1 MHPTKWALCFVYL
14 EIVDSRVK
22 IKAMFRWFLTIFA
35 VLFFAGAAFAQV
47 NQLPSNGKAPSKNQ
61 APPRSQEDQ
70 QASQETN
77 KEASKESGMSSSK
90 NTQID
95 LSPPPDDA
103 RTHPDSGSA
112 IMDGESNDNPDVQEM
127 HPWDPHRAAKNS
139 EVGEFYFKKKNY
151 RAALARYQ
159 EALEY
164 KPNDAEANFRMAEC
178 YEKLNDP
185 DQAAKHYQ
193 EYLKILPQ
201 GLLAP
206 EARKELE
213 KLGKPQAANQ
223 EPEKAQPK

>member
-1 MHPTKWALCFVYL
+1 
-14 EIVDSRVK
+14 
-22 IKAMFRWFLTIFA
+22 MFRWFLTTCLL
-35 VLFFAGAAFAQV
+35 VLLAGVIQAQV
-47 NQLPSNGKAPSKNQ
+47 EQLPPSGNTPPKNQ
-61 APPRSQEDQ
+61 APPRSQEDK
-70 QASQETN
+70 QASQ
-77 KEASKESGMSSSK
+77 EASKESGMSSSK

-95 LSPPPDDA
+95 LSPPADDA
-103 RTHPDSGSA
+103 RNHPDSGSA
-112 IMDGESNDNPDVQEM
+112 IMDGESGNNPDVEEM

-159 EALEY
+159 EALEF

-206 EARKELE
+206 EAHKSLD
-213 KLGKPQAANQ
+213 KLGKTQASQ
-223 EPEKAQPK
+223 QSEKTEPK

>member
-1 MHPTKWALCFVYL
+1 L
-14 EIVDSRVK
+14 
-22 IKAMFRWFLTIFA
+22 FLTTCLLVF
-35 VLFFAGAAFAQV
+35 LAGATQAQV
-47 NQLPSNGKAPSKNQ
+47 EQLPSSGQTPPKNQ

-70 QASQETN
+70 QPSPGANPSPEAN

-95 LSPPPDDA
+95 LSPPADDA
-103 RTHPDSGSA
+103 KTHLDSGSA
-112 IMDGESNDNPDVQEM
+112 IMDSESSDNPEVQEM
-127 HPWDPHRAAKNS
+127 RPWDPHRAAKNS
-139 EVGEFYFKKKNY
+139 EVGDFYFKRKNY

-159 EALEY
+159 EALEF
-164 KPNDAEANFRMAEC
+164 KPNDAEANFHMAQC

-206 EARKELE
+206 EAHKELE
-213 KLGKPQAANQ
+213 KLGKTQASQ

>member
-1 MHPTKWALCFVYL
+1 MCMRRLIIAGCALLV
-14 EIVDSRVK
+14 
-22 IKAMFRWFLTIFA
+22 FA
-35 VLFFAGAAFAQV
+35 SYAVAQV
-47 NQLPSNGKAPSKNQ
+47 DTLPSDGKAPAKNQ

-70 QASQETN
+70 QPSPEAN
-77 KEASKESGMSSSK
+77 KEASKESGFSSSK

-95 LSPPPDDA
+95 LSPPADDA
-103 RTHPDSGSA
+103 KTHPDSGSA
-112 IMDGESNDNPDVQEM
+112 MMDAESSDNPDVKEM

-164 KPNDAEANFRMAEC
+164 KPNDAEANFRIAEC

-201 GLLAP
+201 GLLSP

-213 KLGKPQAANQ
+213 KLGKPQTANQ
-223 EPEKAQPK
+223 EPEKAQSK

>member
-1 MHPTKWALCFVYL
+1 MRRLFVVGCVVL
-14 EIVDSRVK
+14 V
-22 IKAMFRWFLTIFA
+22 FA
-35 VLFFAGAAFAQV
+35 SYASAQV
-47 NQLPSNGKAPSKNQ
+47 ETLPSDGKAPAKNQ
-61 APPRSQEDQ
+61 TPPRSQQDQ
-70 QASQETN
+70 QQSSQDTN
-77 KEASKESGMSSSK
+77 KAANGDTGFSSSK

-95 LSPPPDDA
+95 LSAPPDDA
-103 RTHPDSGSA
+103 RTHPDSGA
-112 IMDGESNDNPDVQEM
+112 AMMDAESSNNPDVQEM

-164 KPNDAEANFRMAEC
+164 KPNDAEANFHIAAC

-185 DQAAKHYQ
+185 DQASKHYQ

-201 GLLAP
+201 GVLAP